1 MILGSQ
7 VRNYDLLTHSLTRV
21 KSRDASAS
29 KKILNILS
37 TPMMELA
44 SVMVDVMV
52 MLVPKE
58 GMTQEKRLI
67 NRGGHYAPIIRVF
80 LRGHL
85 ENIMF

>member
-1 MILGSQ
+1 
-7 VRNYDLLTHSLTRV
+7 
-21 KSRDASAS
+21 
-29 KKILNILS
+29 
-37 TPMMELA
+37 MMELA